1 MPAYVPTAEEVCMA
15 SKVCTQ
21 YFCLSPCL
29 SHQTILT
36 QCDMVLL
43 EVVEGQLLLKDQMRE
58 YMDHGDFL
66 ESWLY
71 LDFFLGMYDGKTLK
85 DTTVSCG

>member
-1 MPAYVPTAEEVCMA
+1 
-15 SKVCTQ
+15 
-21 YFCLSPCL
+21 
-29 SHQTILT
+29 
-36 QCDMVLL
+36 MVLL

-85 DTTVSCG
+85 DTTVSCGWPAMSACLIVAIQIIMVVAEFYVH

>member
-43 EVVEGQLLLKDQMRE
+43 EVVKGQLLLKDQMCE
-58 YMDHGDFL
+58 YMDHGDF
-66 ESWLY
+66 WKV
-71 LDFFLGMYDGKTLK
+71 GCTLISFWECMM
-85 DTTVSCG
+85 VRH